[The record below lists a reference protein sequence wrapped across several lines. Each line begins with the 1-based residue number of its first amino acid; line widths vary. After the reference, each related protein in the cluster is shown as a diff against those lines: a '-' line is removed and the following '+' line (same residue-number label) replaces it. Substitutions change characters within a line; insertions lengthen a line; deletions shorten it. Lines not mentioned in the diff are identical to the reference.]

1 MRFKPVKLWGFV
13 STSIAKIQGFGIT
26 CDLGLIMKF
35 RTYFFILIALL
46 SGLQD
51 VAGQTTFKEVQE
63 ELSTLKDQRDWYIDL
78 ERKCLQYIWDEPFLA
93 DSLVQ
98 LLKKTSEANKDS
110 FYVGRSIYFS
120 GLLEFNWRNIDEAY
134 KKYIEAREY
143 FVAIDSQRA
152 LAEAY
157 HNMALVHYELRD
169 SAQFVEFMHKARKIN
184 KAHSYFAQ
192 LIKNEFALANLARSK
207 QEQLDKYVAIRDS
220 CVKFGYDEGVL
231 LGDLN
236 SGIVSYHMGLYD
248 QTLAFVENA
257 EQVMRRTGITK
268 YASELYETKAA
279 AYWIEENYLKAEEY
293 FQKALEGYQKKGARM
308 RIGEVYMNLSEI
320 SQQRGELDSS
330 ISYMMKYIILQDSI
344 QIENKSQIIKE
355 AEAGYKLAYK
365 EKENT
370 LLRKEAKL
378 DQAKLEV
385 ATRQRILLI
394 LLLVITITTIAL
406 LTARYYTKQKH
417 YNELESMNAQ
427 LSSLNLE
434 MESILQ
440 VVSHDFRTP
449 LAKIK
454 VAGELVGLQENNLSE
469 KSEAKLKAIQVSVSE
484 AEQLVADILE
494 VKQFMSEDVRVLD
507 PQVVDIEAEIKGIC
521 NQFSQ
526 PVTLKNID
534 LSYAHEGQK
543 EIFVVKEIVKRI
555 VTNLVS
561 NAVKFVPNEG
571 KVEVTSRQTNDQ
583 LTIVVK
589 DDGPGFTEED
599 KQKVFQKFSKFSNKP
614 IGWGTSHGL
623 GLFIIHK
630 LVTRLNGTIE
640 LNSSEGKGAEFIVML
655 PSVLVED

>member
-1 MRFKPVKLWGFV
+1 
-13 STSIAKIQGFGIT
+13 
-26 CDLGLIMKF
+26 MKF
-35 RTYFFILIALL
+35 RTYFFILFALVL
-46 SGLQD
+46 GLQT
-51 VAGQTTFKEVQE
+51 GFSQTSFNEVKK
-63 ELSTLKDQRDWYIDL
+63 ELSTITDQQDWYVDL
-78 ERKCLQYIWDEPFLA
+78 ESKCLQYIWDEPFLA
-93 DSLVQ
+93 DSLVK
-98 LLKKTSEANKDS
+98 LLRKASEKNNDS
-110 FYVGRSIYFS
+110 FYVGRAIYFS

-143 FVAIDSQRA
+143 FVALDSQRA
-152 LAEAY
+152 LAETF

-169 SAQFVEFMHKARKIN
+169 SAQFVDFLNKARKIN
-184 KAHSYFAQ
+184 KKHSYFAQ
-192 LIKNEFALANLARSK
+192 LIKNEFALANLAQSK
-207 QEQLDKYVAIRDS
+207 QDQLEKYVAIRDS
-220 CVKFGYDEGVL
+220 CIKFGYDEGVL

-248 QTLAFVENA
+248 QTLEFVENA
-257 EQVMRRTGITK
+257 EQVMQRTGITK

-308 RIGEVYMNLSEI
+308 RIGEVYMNLSQI

-385 ATRQRILLI
+385 ATKQRILLI
-394 LLLVITITTIAL
+394 LLLVITLTTIAL

-417 YNELESMNAQ
+417 YNELESMNSQ

-454 VAGELVGLQENNLSE
+454 VAGELVGLQEKNLSE

-484 AEQLVADILE
+484 AEQLVSDILE
-494 VKQFMSEDVRVLD
+494 VKQFMSEDARVLD
-507 PQVVDIEAEIKGIC
+507 PQVFDIEAEINGIC

-534 LSYAHEGQK
+534 LTYGHEGPK
-543 EIFVVKEIVKRI
+543 EIFVVKEMVKRI

-571 KVEVTSRQTNDQ
+571 KIKVSSKQANDR
-583 LTIVVK
+583 LIIVVK
-589 DDGPGFTEED
+589 DNGPGFNEED

-623 GLFIIHK
+623 GLFIVHK
-630 LVTRLNGTIE
+630 LVTRLDGTIE
-640 LNSSEGKGAEFIVML
+640 LKSSEGEGAEFTVEI
-655 PSVLVED
+655 PSVLIVE